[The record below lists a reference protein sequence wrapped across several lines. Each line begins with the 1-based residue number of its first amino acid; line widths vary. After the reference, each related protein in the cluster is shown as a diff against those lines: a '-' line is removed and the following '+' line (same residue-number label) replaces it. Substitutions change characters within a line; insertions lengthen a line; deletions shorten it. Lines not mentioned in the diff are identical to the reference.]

1 MYMCYCSEQ
10 FSCVI
15 VLKVFLLAGRFC
27 IYDLCYRESNIS
39 ELQATI
45 SNQSNEIDNLQ
56 SQLSQAK
63 LDIDKAN
70 KIKPQTNG
78 TSPGKSDISFL
89 QRYTGK

>member
-1 MYMCYCSEQ
+1 M
-10 FSCVI
+10 I
-15 VLKVFLLAGRFC
+15 
-27 IYDLCYRESNIS
+27 ICYRESNIN

-70 KIKPQTNG
+70 KLKPQTNG
-78 TSPGKSDISFL
+78 TSPGESDIPIL
-89 QRYTGK
+89 QRFTCSSIKRYTGQ